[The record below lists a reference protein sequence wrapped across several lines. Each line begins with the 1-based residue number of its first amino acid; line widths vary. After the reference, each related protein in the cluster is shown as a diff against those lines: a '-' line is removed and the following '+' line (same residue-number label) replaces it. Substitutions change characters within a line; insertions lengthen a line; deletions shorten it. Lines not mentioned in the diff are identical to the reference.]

1 MQITEINLNKS
12 IPQLSIVIIS
22 WKMKSLLQTCLKSI
36 YSFTKEINYEII
48 LIDNNSE
55 DGTVEMIEN
64 EFPQIRLIKNPENR
78 GVAPARNQGMEIA
91 AGKYI
96 LILDADVELVE
107 NSILKLFEYMES
119 NSECGIVG
127 SKLVSTNRQLQYSC
141 KRFPTLLAFLF
152 RRLEHIE
159 FINNS
164 QTLRFHTMKDW
175 DHKEI
180 KEVDYLIGA
189 CQFIRSEVIKKIG
202 MYDDKIFYGPEDIDF
217 CLRTWRA
224 GWKVVYFPQTEIIHH
239 EQRITKKNIFSKVS
253 LKHFLG
259 ILYLYKKYKFN
270 INK

>member
-1 MQITEINLNKS
+1 MNFQTDV
-12 IPQLSIVIIS
+12 SIVIIS
-22 WKMKSLLQTCLKSI
+22 WRMKELLQICLKTI
-36 YSFTKEINYEII
+36 YSFTSGINFETIV
-48 LIDNNSE
+48 IDNNSS
-55 DGTVEMIEN
+55 DGTSEMIEK
-64 EFPQIRLIKNPENR
+64 EFPEVVLIKNSENR
-78 GVAPARNQGMEIA
+78 GVAPARNQGIEIA
-91 AGKYI
+91 RGKYI
-96 LILDADVELVE
+96 LILDADVELTE
-107 NSILKLFEYMES
+107 NSILKLFQYMEDDKT
-119 NSECGIVG
+119 CGVVG
-127 SKLVSTNRQLQYSC
+127 SKLIGTDHQLQFSC
-141 KRFPTLLAFLF
+141 KRFPNFLSFIF
-152 RRLEHIE
+152 RRLEHFS
-159 FINNS
+159 FIRNS
-164 QTLRFHTMKDW
+164 KTLRYHTMQDW